1 MPNQMKAVICTRY
14 GSPEVLQIQEVPKP
28 TIKEDEILI
37 RIRATT
43 VASGDC
49 VIRNGKLPIRLM
61 FGFKRPRNPIL
72 GTDFAGD
79 IEAVGA
85 KVMNFKVGDRVVAS
99 TGMRFGGHAQYI
111 ALPSTRAVIQ
121 IPDVISYEEATTFA
135 FGGFAALHYIRK
147 VKIIK
152 GQHLLVYGAS
162 GTVGSSMVQIA
173 KIFGAK
179 VTAVCSK
186 KNLHLVA
193 SLGADRVLDY
203 TASNF
208 KELLQAEEYDV
219 VFDAVG
225 VVGNGSKKSLGLS
238 GKYFSISKGIVRG
251 SVADLT
257 VLLQM
262 AQEQKLKAVIDHI
275 YPLEQMKEAYVR
287 TESGRKRGNV
297 VIQIP

>member
-1 MPNQMKAVICTRY
+1 MSNQMKAVICTRY

-37 RIRATT
+37 RIRTTT

-79 IEAVGA
+79 IEAIGA

-111 ALPSTRAVIQ
+111 ALPSTKAVIQ
-121 IPDVISYEEATTFA
+121 IPDTISYEEATTFA

-147 VKIIK
+147 AKLNK
-152 GQHLLVYGAS
+152 GQHLFVYGAS
-162 GTVGSSMVQIA
+162 GAVGSSMVQIA

-179 VTAVCSK
+179 VTAVCSE

-203 TASNF
+203 TANNF
-208 KELLQAEEYDV
+208 KELLKAEEYDV

-225 VVGNGSKKSLGLS
+225 VIGNISKKSLDLS
-238 GKYFSISKGIVRG
+238 GKYFSISKGIIRS
-251 SVADLT
+251 SVEDLST
-257 VLLQM
+257 LLQM

-275 YPLEQMKEAYVR
+275 YPLEQMKEAYAR